1 MPGRGCW
8 VLGAWWRV
16 LGAHQAPSARHE
28 APSTLGYCHRAFYN
42 QELLDFIRT
51 IISEDLAEGRNGGR
65 VATRF
70 PPEPNGY
77 LHIGHAKSICLNFGA
92 ARDYGGT
99 CNLRFDDTN
108 PAKEDVEYVDSI
120 KEDVRWLGFEWDSLH
135 FASDYFEQLYD
146 YGVELISK
154 DKAYVDSQ
162 SGDEIRQNRGTLTE
176 PGQDSPY
183 RSRPVAENLDLFRRM
198 RGGEFPDGAHVLRAR
213 IDMASPN
220 INMRDPVLYR
230 IKRAHH
236 HRTGDAWCI
245 YPLYDFAHPPS
256 DALEHITHSLCT
268 LEFENHRPLYDWLID
283 NLPVP
288 AKPRQ
293 IEFARLNL
301 TYTVMSK
308 RRLLELV
315 QEGRVSG
322 WDDLR
327 MPTLVGMRRR
337 GYTPEAI
344 RNFCER
350 IGVAKRENLIDVAL
364 LEHAVREDLNTRAPR
379 VMGVLRPLRVVIENY
394 PEDETEYVDVVN
406 NPEDAEAGTRQV
418 PFSRELYLE
427 QDDFREDPP
436 KKFFRL
442 APGREVRLRCAYFI
456 RCTGVVKDPVTGE
469 VTELR
474 CTYDPATRGG
484 DAPDGRKVKATL
496 HWVSA
501 AHAVDAE
508 VRLYDRLFK
517 TPEPGQGDA
526 EPGKTGDYRAD
537 LNPASLNVVRDAKVE
552 PSAAEATAGTRFQFE
567 RIGYF
572 CVDKD
577 SQPGRP
583 VFNRTVT
590 LRDRWARVEQK
601 A

>member
-1 MPGRGCW
+1 M
-8 VLGAWWRV
+8 
-16 LGAHQAPSARHE
+16 
-28 APSTLGYCHRAFYN
+28 
-42 QELLDFIRT
+42 LDFIRT
-51 IISEDLAEGRNGGR
+51 IISEDQAAGRNGAR

-77 LHIGHAKSICLNFGA
+77 LHIGHAKSICLNFGV
-92 ARDYGGT
+92 ARDFGGT

-108 PAKEDVEYVDSI
+108 PATEDVEYVESI
-120 KEDVRWLGFEWDSLH
+120 EEDVRWLGFDWTGLY

-146 YGVELISK
+146 YAVHLIERQL
-154 DKAYVDSQ
+154 AYVDSQ
-162 SGDEIRQNRGTLTE
+162 TADEIRRNRGTLTE
-176 PGQDSPY
+176 PGTDSPFRT
-183 RSRPVAENLDLFRRM
+183 RSVEENLDLFRRM
-198 RGGEFPDGAHVLRAR
+198 REGEFADGAHVLRAK

-230 IKRAHH
+230 IRRAHH
-236 HRTGDAWCI
+236 HRTGDRWCI
-245 YPLYDFAHPPS
+245 YPMYDFAHPPS

-268 LEFENHRPLYDWLID
+268 LEFEDHRPLYDWLID

-301 TYTVMSK
+301 SYTMMSK

-315 QEGRVSG
+315 QDGHVSG
-322 WDDLR
+322 WDDPR
-327 MPTLVGMRRR
+327 MPTIVGMRRR
-337 GYTPEAI
+337 GYTAEAI
-344 RNFCER
+344 RAFCDR
-350 IGVAKRENLIDVAL
+350 IGVAKRENIVDVAL
-364 LEHAVREDLNTRAPR
+364 LEHAVREDLNKRASR

-394 PEDETEYVDVVN
+394 PEDRIEEVEVVN
-406 NPEDAEAGTRQV
+406 NPEDPSAGTRKV
-418 PFSRELYLE
+418 PFSRVLYIE

-456 RCTGVVKDPVTGE
+456 KCTGAIKDPSTGE
-469 VTELR
+469 IVELR

-501 AHAVDAE
+501 AHAVQAE
-508 VRLYDRLFK
+508 VRLYDRLFNV
-517 TPEPGQGDA
+517 E
-526 EPGKTGDYRAD
+526 EPGKVEDYRAA
-537 LNPASLNVVRDAKVE
+537 LNPASLEIVRGAWVE
-552 PSAAEATAGTRFQFE
+552 PSAAAAAPGTRFQFE

-577 SQPGRP
+577 SASGRP

-590 LRDRWARVEQK
+590 LKDPWAKIKQR
-601 A
+601 ASA